1 MKAIWMKKGIM
12 TLMAAAVTMSP
23 ERVASEPDHWEYEA
37 SQDFTVTSDGVY
49 QFELYGA
56 QGGSY
61 QEHTGG
67 KGGMVNMQ
75 VSLHQNDRVE
85 LRIGGS
91 NDSQGGG
98 QGTLTSGG
106 GAATVVINGVT
117 AAVAGGGG
125 GATDTQDG
133 GYGGEVLGGG
143 AINSNGESSSEP
155 NSAGGGGGYQGG
167 QSGYTRYHEHT
178 GSEESG
184 GGCYTGEIRHTHDG
198 SCFVQCGTFE
208 NFRVS
213 DDQPGYIEANCSV
226 CGEWGSNEGDMDS
239 DFITDGSW
247 THTKRDCGKD
257 NGAIE
262 GYRLVCGKSKD
273 VIEENKQA
281 YGGTNYYNA
290 EMCRNVST
298 AAGVRLGNGK
308 IVITQCP
315 QEQLTLNYFNYDM
328 TLLGSVTTSKGS
340 MADYPVKTEPVRKA
354 DSQYSYTFTG
364 WDDMETGRKENL
376 TGTDTV
382 HSPVTENKNYIAVYR
397 KIPKE
402 YTVTLEDA
410 YGNVVETITAAYG
423 KQMPDITLPVREDG
437 LFAGYYLQK
446 GGRGTCY
453 YSTSGEAVRK
463 SDIVQDET
471 FYAYWINPVSVTK
484 QPVSVEVESDYE
496 ESYMEVAYAQ
506 STEQGYT
513 ITPQWYMQQNGKKTK
528 VENGNTVKC
537 KIPSGY
543 KAGKYTFWCELTV
556 TSEQNGQQIKVSSNQ
571 AALQVNQAAEPPKKE
586 DTKPT
591 SPDQDKDNTTGN
603 PGDTNNGSTPPPDK
617 SDNGSTPPPDKS
629 DNGSTPPP
637 DKSDN
642 GSTPLPDN
650 SGNGSTTP
658 PDNSNNGSATPPD
671 NSNNGSTPPPDKS
684 DNGSTTLPDNSD
696 NGSTGKTDGADNE
709 ATSKPNI
716 PNNLI
721 NGALSKND
729 ITNINDAAFTLAV
742 NPSQLPVNGSK
753 QENTENTMPALT
765 MVPDPVALTTIPDD
779 TPWESHASTADSP
792 WINHTGADNT
802 DYNQAS
808 PDQDAISPQSHAT
821 YETELV
827 KANYSFIVGLSI
839 LGLIAILLLILFLSN
854 NRVDRCAEE

>member
-1 MKAIWMKKGIM
+1 MNAIWMKKGIM
-12 TLMAAAVTMSP
+12 ALMAAAVTMSP
-23 ERVASEPDHWEYEA
+23 EQTASEPDHWEYEA
-37 SQDFTVTSDGVY
+37 SQDFAVTSDGIY

-75 VSLHQNDRVE
+75 VSLHRNDRVE

-98 QGTLTSGG
+98 QGTLTAGG
-106 GAATVVINGVT
+106 GATTVVINGVT

-125 GATDTQDG
+125 GATDILNGESG
-133 GYGGEVLGGG
+133 GCGFSGISTG
-143 AINSNGESSSEP
+143 NGESSSEP

-257 NGAIE
+257 SNSIDK
-262 GYRLVCGKSKD
+262 YQLSCGKSETM
-273 VIEENKQA
+273 IEENKQA
-281 YGGTNYYNA
+281 YGGTNYYNSDV
-290 EMCRNVST
+290 CKNVSV
-298 AAGVRLGNGK
+298 AAGVRRGSGK
-308 IVITQCP
+308 IAITQLT
-315 QEQLTLNYFNYDM
+315 QEQLTINYYNYNM
-328 TLLGSVTTSKGS
+328 TLLGSVTASKGS
-340 MADYPVKTEPVRKA
+340 IADYPVKTEPARKA

-376 TGTDTV
+376 TGADTV
-382 HSPVTENKNYIAVYR
+382 QSPVTENKNYIAVYR
-397 KIPKE
+397 NIPRE
-402 YTVTLEDA
+402 YTVILEDA
-410 YGNVVETITAAYG
+410 YGNVVEIITAAYG
-423 KQMPDITLPVREDG
+423 KQMPNIMLPVREDG

-446 GGRGTCY
+446 DGRGTCY
-453 YSTSGEAVRK
+453 YSTSGEPARK

-471 FYAYWINPVSVTK
+471 FYAYWVNPVSITK
-484 QPVSVEVESDYE
+484 QPTSVEVESDYT
-496 ESYMEVAYAQ
+496 ESYMEVAYEQ
-506 STEQGYT
+506 SMKQGYT

-528 VENGNTVKC
+528 VVNGNTVKC

-556 TSEQNGQQIKVSSNQ
+556 VSEQNGQQIKVSSNQ

-591 SPDQDKDNTTGN
+591 TPDQDKDNSTGN
-603 PGDTNNGSTPPPDK
+603 PGDT
-617 SDNGSTPPPDKS
+617 
-629 DNGSTPPP
+629 
-637 DKSDN
+637 
-642 GSTPLPDN
+642 
-650 SGNGSTTP
+650 
-658 PDNSNNGSATPPD
+658 
-671 NSNNGSTPPPDKS
+671 NNGSTPPPDKS

-854 NRVDRCAEE
+854 NRADRCAEE

>member
-1 MKAIWMKKGIM
+1 MNAIWMKKGIM
-12 TLMAAAVTMSP
+12 ALMAAAVTMSP
-23 ERVASEPDHWEYEA
+23 EQTASEPDHWEYEA

-61 QEHTGG
+61 QDNTGG
-67 KGGMVNMQ
+67 LGGMVNMQ

-106 GAATVVINGVT
+106 GATTVVINGVT

-125 GATDTQDG
+125 GATDILNGESG
-133 GYGGEVLGGG
+133 GCGFSGISTG
-143 AINSNGESSSEP
+143 NGESSSEP

-257 NGAIE
+257 SNSIDK
-262 GYRLVCGKSKD
+262 YQLSCGKSETM
-273 VIEENKQA
+273 IEENKQA
-281 YGGTNYYNA
+281 YGGTNYYNSDV
-290 EMCRNVST
+290 CKNVSV
-298 AAGVRLGNGK
+298 AAGVRRGSGK
-308 IVITQCP
+308 IAITQLT
-315 QEQLTLNYFNYDM
+315 QEQLTINYYNYNM
-328 TLLGSVTTSKGS
+328 TLLGSVTASKGS
-340 MADYPVKTEPVRKA
+340 IADYPVKTEPARKA

-376 TGTDTV
+376 TGADTV
-382 HSPVTENKNYIAVYR
+382 QSPVTENKNYIAVYR
-397 KIPKE
+397 NIPRE
-402 YTVTLEDA
+402 YTVILEDA
-410 YGNVVETITAAYG
+410 YGNVVEIITAAYG
-423 KQMPDITLPVREDG
+423 KQMPNIMLPVREDG

-446 GGRGTCY
+446 DGRGTCY
-453 YSTSGEAVRK
+453 YSTSGEPARK

-471 FYAYWINPVSVTK
+471 FYAYWVNPVSITK
-484 QPVSVEVESDYE
+484 QPTSVEVESDYT
-496 ESYMEVAYAQ
+496 ESYMEVAYEQ
-506 STEQGYT
+506 SMKQGYT

-528 VENGNTVKC
+528 VVNGNTVKC

-556 TSEQNGQQIKVSSNQ
+556 VSEQNGQQIKVSSNQ
-571 AALQVNQAAEPPKKE
+571 AALQVNQAVEPPKKE

-591 SPDQDKDNTTGN
+591 SPDQDKDNTTGK
-603 PGDTNNGSTPPPDK
+603 PGDTNNGSTPP
-617 SDNGSTPPPDKS
+617 
-629 DNGSTPPP
+629 
-637 DKSDN
+637 
-642 GSTPLPDN
+642 
-650 SGNGSTTP
+650 
-658 PDNSNNGSATPPD
+658 
-671 NSNNGSTPPPDKS
+671 
-684 DNGSTTLPDNSD
+684 PDNSD

-765 MVPDPVALTTIPDD
+765 MMPDPVALTTIPDD

-839 LGLIAILLLILFLSN
+839 LGLMAILLLILFLSN
-854 NRVDRCAEE
+854 NHEDHCATE

>member
-91 NDSQGGG
+91 NESQRGG
-98 QGTLTSGG
+98 QGTLTAGG
-106 GAATVVINGVT
+106 GATTVVINGVT

-125 GATDTQDG
+125 GATDILNGESG
-133 GYGGEVLGGG
+133 GCGFSGISTG
-143 AINSNGESSSEP
+143 NGESSSEP

-184 GGCYTGEIRHTHDG
+184 GGCYTGEIGHTHDG

-247 THTKRDCGKD
+247 THTKRNCGKD
-257 NGAIE
+257 SNSIDK
-262 GYRLVCGKSKD
+262 YQLSCGKSETM
-273 VIEENKQA
+273 IEENKQA
-281 YGGTNYYNA
+281 YGGTNYYNSDV
-290 EMCRNVST
+290 CKNVSV
-298 AAGVRLGNGK
+298 AAGVRQGSGK
-308 IVITQCP
+308 ITITQLTK
-315 QEQLTLNYFNYDM
+315 EQLTLNYFNYDM
-328 TLLGSVTTSKGS
+328 TLLGSVTTSKGC

-423 KQMPDITLPVREDG
+423 KQMPDIMLPVREDG

-528 VENGNTVKC
+528 VVNGNTVKC

-556 TSEQNGQQIKVSSNQ
+556 VSEQNGQQIKVSSNQ

-591 SPDQDKDNTTGN
+591 SPDLDKDNTTGK
-603 PGDTNNGSTPPPDK
+603 PGDT
-617 SDNGSTPPPDKS
+617 
-629 DNGSTPPP
+629 
-637 DKSDN
+637 
-642 GSTPLPDN
+642 
-650 SGNGSTTP
+650 
-658 PDNSNNGSATPPD
+658 
-671 NSNNGSTPPPDKS
+671 NNGSTPPPDKS

-839 LGLIAILLLILFLSN
+839 LGLIAILLLILYSTN
-854 NRVDRCAEE
+854 T

>member
-1 MKAIWMKKGIM
+1 MKVIWMKKGIM

-23 ERVASEPDHWEYEA
+23 EQTASEPDHWEYEA

-75 VSLHQNDRVE
+75 VSLHQNDQVE

-91 NDSQGGG
+91 DGSQGGG
-98 QGTLTSGG
+98 QGTLTFGG
-106 GAATVVINGVT
+106 GATTVVINGVT

-133 GYGGEVLGGG
+133 GYGGIDKGVLNGT
-143 AINSNGESSSEP
+143 SMGESSSEP

-226 CGEWGSNEGDMDS
+226 CGEWGSNEGNMDS

-257 NGAIE
+257 SNSIDK
-262 GYRLVCGKSKD
+262 YQLSCGKSETM
-273 VIEENKQA
+273 IEENKQA
-281 YGGTNYYNA
+281 YGGTNYYNSDV
-290 EMCRNVST
+290 CKNVSV
-298 AAGVRLGNGK
+298 AAGVRQGSGK
-308 IVITQCP
+308 ITITQLTK
-315 QEQLTLNYFNYDM
+315 EQLTLNYFNYDM
-328 TLLGSVTTSKGS
+328 TLLGSVTASKGS
-340 MADYPVKTEPVRKA
+340 IADYPVKTEPARKA

-376 TGTDTV
+376 TGADTV
-382 HSPVTENKNYIAVYR
+382 QSPVTENKNYIAVYR
-397 KIPKE
+397 NIPRE

-410 YGNVVETITAAYG
+410 YGNVVETITAAYR

-446 GGRGTCY
+446 DGRGTCY
-453 YSTSGEAVRK
+453 YSTSGEPARK

-471 FYAYWINPVSVTK
+471 FYAYWVNPVSVTK
-484 QPVSVEVESDYE
+484 QPASVEVESDYAE
-496 ESYMEVAYAQ
+496 CYMEVAYAQ

-556 TSEQNGQQIKVSSNQ
+556 VSEQNGQQIKVSSNQ

-591 SPDQDKDNTTGN
+591 SPDLDKDNTTGK
-603 PGDTNNGSTPPPDK
+603 PGDTNNGSTPPSDK

-629 DNGSTPPP
+629 E
-637 DKSDN
+637 
-642 GSTPLPDN
+642 
-650 SGNGSTTP
+650 
-658 PDNSNNGSATPPD
+658 
-671 NSNNGSTPPPDKS
+671 NGSTPPPDKS

-854 NRVDRCAEE
+854 NRADRCATE

>member
-23 ERVASEPDHWEYEA
+23 EQTASEPDHWEYEA

-106 GAATVVINGVT
+106 GATTVVINGVT

-125 GATDTQDG
+125 GATDSLNG
-133 GYGGEVLGGG
+133 GSGGG
-143 AINSNGESSSEP
+143 NRGIMPDSSIGESSSEP

-184 GGCYTGEIRHTHDG
+184 GGCYTGENRHIHNG

-213 DDQPGYIEANCSV
+213 DDQPGYIEANCSL

-247 THTKRDCGKD
+247 THTKRNCGKD
-257 NGAIE
+257 SNSIDK
-262 GYRLVCGKSKD
+262 YQLSCGKSETM
-273 VIEENKQA
+273 IEENKQA
-281 YGGTNYYNA
+281 YGGTNYYNSDV
-290 EMCRNVST
+290 CKNVSV
-298 AAGVRLGNGK
+298 AAGVRQGSGK
-308 IVITQCP
+308 ITITQLTK
-315 QEQLTLNYFNYDM
+315 EQLTLNYYNYDM
-328 TLLGSVTTSKGS
+328 TLLGSVTTSKGCI
-340 MADYPVKTEPVRKA
+340 ADYPVKTEPVRKA

-376 TGTDTV
+376 TGADTV
-382 HSPVTENKNYIAVYR
+382 QSPVTENKNYIAVYR

-423 KQMPDITLPVREDG
+423 KQMPDISLPVREDG

-528 VENGNTVKC
+528 VVNGNTVKC

-556 TSEQNGQQIKVSSNQ
+556 VSEQNGQQIKVSSNQ

-591 SPDQDKDNTTGN
+591 TPDQDKDNSTGN
-603 PGDTNNGSTPPPDK
+603 PGDANNGSTTKPD
-617 SDNGSTPPPDKS
+617 DTC
-629 DNGSTPPP
+629 
-637 DKSDN
+637 
-642 GSTPLPDN
+642 
-650 SGNGSTTP
+650 NGSTTKP
-658 PDNSNNGSATPPD
+658 GDSS
-671 NSNNGSTPPPDKS
+671 
-684 DNGSTTLPDNSD
+684 NGSTTKPDNSD
-696 NGSTGKTDGADNE
+696 SGSTGKSDSSNNETTNKPDNTDNGISGKNDNSSNGN
-709 ATSKPNI
+709 TSKSDI

-721 NGALSKND
+721 NGVPGKND
-729 ITNINDAAFTLAV
+729 ITNINDVTFVLADGL
-742 NPSQLPVNGSK
+742 NQIQPPVNSNNTK
-753 QENTENTMPALT
+753 TEEAPAIENDIQL
-765 MVPDPVALTTIPDD
+765 LTTIPDD
-779 TPWESHASTADSP
+779 TPWESRTSADNTP
-792 WINHTGADNT
+792 WINNTGTDDNI
-802 DYNQAS
+802 NH
-808 PDQDAISPQSHAT
+808 DQDAISPQNPAA
-821 YETELV
+821 YQAELGR
-827 KANYSFIVGLSI
+827 ANASFLVGLSI

-854 NRVDRCAEE
+854 NRADRCAEE

>member
-23 ERVASEPDHWEYEA
+23 EQTASEPDHWEYEA
-37 SQDFTVTSDGVY
+37 SQDFTVTSDGIY

-75 VSLHQNDRVE
+75 VSLHQNDQVE
-85 LRIGGS
+85 LHIGGS
-91 NDSQGGG
+91 DGSQGGG

-106 GAATVVINGVT
+106 GATTVVINGVT

-133 GYGGEVLGGG
+133 GYGGIDKGVLNGT
-143 AINSNGESSSEP
+143 SMGESSSEP

-257 NGAIE
+257 SNSIDK
-262 GYRLVCGKSKD
+262 YRLSCGKSETM
-273 VIEENKQA
+273 IEENKQA
-281 YGGTNYYNA
+281 YGGTNYYNSDV
-290 EMCRNVST
+290 CKNVSV
-298 AAGVRLGNGK
+298 AAGMRQGSGK
-308 IVITQCP
+308 IAITQLTK
-315 QEQLTLNYFNYDM
+315 EQLTVNYYNYNM
-328 TLLGSVTTSKGS
+328 TLLGSVTASKGS
-340 MADYPVKTEPVRKA
+340 IADYPVKTEPARKA
-354 DSQYSYTFTG
+354 DSQYSYTFSG

-376 TGTDTV
+376 TGADTV
-382 HSPVTENKNYIAVYR
+382 QSPVTENKNYIAVYR
-397 KIPKE
+397 NIPRE

-410 YGNVVETITAAYG
+410 YGNVVEIITAAYG
-423 KQMPDITLPVREDG
+423 KQMPDIMLPVREDG
-437 LFAGYYLQK
+437 LFAGYYRQK
-446 GGRGTCY
+446 DGRGTCY
-453 YSTSGEAVRK
+453 YSTSGEPARK

-471 FYAYWINPVSVTK
+471 FYAYWVNPVSITK
-484 QPVSVEVESDYE
+484 QPASVEVESDYT
-496 ESYMEVAYAQ
+496 ESYMEVAYEQ
-506 STEQGYT
+506 STKQGYT

-528 VENGNTVKC
+528 VENGEKTKC

-591 SPDQDKDNTTGN
+591 TPDQDKDNSTGN
-603 PGDTNNGSTPPPDK
+603 PGGTNNGSTTKPGD
-617 SDNGSTPPPDKS
+617 SDNE
-629 DNGSTPPP
+629 
-637 DKSDN
+637 
-642 GSTPLPDN
+642 
-650 SGNGSTTP
+650 
-658 PDNSNNGSATPPD
+658 SAT
-671 NSNNGSTPPPDKS
+671 K
-684 DNGSTTLPDNSD
+684 PDNSD
-696 NGSTGKTDGADNE
+696 SGSTGKSDSVNNGTTNKPDNADNG
-709 ATSKPNI
+709 TSGKNDNSTNVVP
-716 PNNLI
+716 
-721 NGALSKND
+721 GKND
-729 ITNINDAAFTLAV
+729 ITNIGNGTFMFTDSL
-742 NPSQLPVNGSK
+742 NPSQLPADGNK

-765 MVPDPVALTTIPDD
+765 MVPDPAALTIIPDD

-808 PDQDAISPQSHAT
+808 PDQDVISPQSHAT

-854 NRVDRCAEE
+854 NRADRCAEE

>member
-23 ERVASEPDHWEYEA
+23 EQTASEPDHWEYEA

-61 QEHTGG
+61 QDNTGG
-67 KGGMVNMQ
+67 LGGMVNMQ

-106 GAATVVINGVT
+106 GATTVVINGVT

-125 GATDTQDG
+125 GATDMLNG
-133 GYGGEVLGGG
+133 GSGGEIWGGG

-247 THTKRDCGKD
+247 THTKRNCGKD

-308 IVITQCP
+308 IVIAQCP
-315 QEQLTLNYFNYDM
+315 QEQLTINYYNYNM
-328 TLLGSVTTSKGS
+328 TLLGSVTASKGS
-340 MADYPVKTEPVRKA
+340 IADYPVKTEPARKA

-376 TGTDTV
+376 TGADTV
-382 HSPVTENKNYIAVYR
+382 QSPVTENKNYIAVYR
-397 KIPKE
+397 NIPRE

-423 KQMPDITLPVREDG
+423 KQMPDIMLPVREDG

-446 GGRGTCY
+446 GGRETCY

-556 TSEQNGQQIKVSSNQ
+556 VSEQNGQQIKVSSNQ

-591 SPDQDKDNTTGN
+591 TPDQDKDNSTGN
-603 PGDTNNGSTPPPDK
+603 PGDA
-617 SDNGSTPPPDKS
+617 
-629 DNGSTPPP
+629 
-637 DKSDN
+637 
-642 GSTPLPDN
+642 
-650 SGNGSTTP
+650 
-658 PDNSNNGSATPPD
+658 NNGSATKPGDSD
-671 NSNNGSTPPPDKS
+671 NGNTTKPGDSSSGSTTKPDDTS
-684 DNGSTTLPDNSD
+684 NGSTTKPGDSSNGSTTKPDNSD
-696 NGSTGKTDGADNE
+696 SGSTGKSDSSNNETTNKPDNTDNGISGKNDNFLNGT
-709 ATSKPNI
+709 TSKPDI

-721 NGALSKND
+721 NGVPSKND
-729 ITNINDAAFTLAV
+729 ITNINDVTFVLADGL
-742 NPSQLPVNGSK
+742 NQIQPPVNSNNTK
-753 QENTENTMPALT
+753 TEEAPAIENDIQL
-765 MVPDPVALTTIPDD
+765 LTTIPDD
-779 TPWESHASTADSP
+779 TPWESHTSADNTP
-792 WINHTGADNT
+792 WINNTGTDDNT
-802 DYNQAS
+802 NH
-808 PDQDAISPQSHAT
+808 DQDAISPQNPAA
-821 YETELV
+821 YQAELGR
-827 KANYSFIVGLSI
+827 ANASFLVGLSI

-854 NRVDRCAEE
+854 NRADRCAEE

>member
-98 QGTLTSGG
+98 QGTLTFGG
-106 GAATVVINGVT
+106 GATTVVINGVT

-125 GATDTQDG
+125 GATDSLNG
-133 GYGGEVLGGG
+133 GSGGG
-143 AINSNGESSSEP
+143 NRGIMPDSSIGESSSEP

-213 DDQPGYIEANCSV
+213 DDLPGYIEANCSV

-247 THTKRDCGKD
+247 THTKRNCGKD
-257 NGAIE
+257 SNSIDK
-262 GYRLVCGKSKD
+262 YQLSCGKSETM
-273 VIEENKQA
+273 IEENKQA
-281 YGGTNYYNA
+281 YGGTNYYNSDV
-290 EMCRNVST
+290 CKNVSV
-298 AAGVRLGNGK
+298 AAGVRQGSGK
-308 IVITQCP
+308 ITITQLTK
-315 QEQLTLNYFNYDM
+315 EQLTLNYFNYDM
-328 TLLGSVTTSKGS
+328 TLLGSVTASKGS
-340 MADYPVKTEPVRKA
+340 IADYPVKTEPARKA

-446 GGRGTCY
+446 GGRETCY

-556 TSEQNGQQIKVSSNQ
+556 VSEQNGQQIKVSSNQ

-591 SPDQDKDNTTGN
+591 TPDQDKDNSTGNPGDANNGSATKPGDSDNGNTTKPGDSSSGSTTKPDDTSNGSTTN
-603 PGDTNNGSTPPPDK
+603 PGDTNNGSTTK
-617 SDNGSTPPPDKS
+617 
-629 DNGSTPPP
+629 
-637 DKSDN
+637 
-642 GSTPLPDN
+642 
-650 SGNGSTTP
+650 
-658 PDNSNNGSATPPD
+658 
-671 NSNNGSTPPPDKS
+671 
-684 DNGSTTLPDNSD
+684 PDNSD
-696 NGSTGKTDGADNE
+696 SGSTGKSDSSNNETTNKPDNTDNGISGKNDNSSNGT
-709 ATSKPNI
+709 TSKSDI

-721 NGALSKND
+721 NGVPGKND
-729 ITNINDAAFTLAV
+729 TTNINDVTFVLADGL
-742 NPSQLPVNGSK
+742 NQIQPPVNSNNTK
-753 QENTENTMPALT
+753 TEEAPAIENDIQL
-765 MVPDPVALTTIPDD
+765 LTTIPDD
-779 TPWESHASTADSP
+779 TPWESHTSADNTP
-792 WINHTGADNT
+792 WINNTGTDDNT
-802 DYNQAS
+802 NH
-808 PDQDAISPQSHAT
+808 DQDAISPQNPAA
-821 YETELV
+821 YQAELGR
-827 KANYSFIVGLSI
+827 ANASFLVGLGI

-854 NRVDRCAEE
+854 NRADRCAEE

>member
-1 MKAIWMKKGIM
+1 MNAIWMKKGIM
-12 TLMAAAVTMSP
+12 ALMAAAVTMSP
-23 ERVASEPDHWEYEA
+23 EQTASEPDHWEYEA

-61 QEHTGG
+61 QDNTGG
-67 KGGMVNMQ
+67 LGGMVNMQ

-98 QGTLTSGG
+98 QGTLTAGG
-106 GAATVVINGVT
+106 GATTVVINGVT

-125 GATDTQDG
+125 GATDILN
-133 GYGGEVLGGG
+133 GESGGG
-143 AINSNGESSSEP
+143 NRGIMPDSSIGESSSEP

-167 QSGYTRYHEHT
+167 QSGFTRYHEHT

-397 KIPKE
+397 NIPRE

-410 YGNVVETITAAYG
+410 YGNVVETITAAYR

-446 GGRGTCY
+446 DGRGTCY
-453 YSTSGEAVRK
+453 YSTSGEPARK

-471 FYAYWINPVSVTK
+471 FYAYWVNPVSVTK
-484 QPVSVEVESDYE
+484 QPASVEVESDYAE
-496 ESYMEVAYAQ
+496 CYMEVAYAQ

-571 AALQVNQAAEPPKKE
+571 VTLQVNQAAEPPKKE

-591 SPDQDKDNTTGN
+591 SPDLDKDNTTGK
-603 PGDTNNGSTPPPDK
+603 PGDTNNGSTPP
-617 SDNGSTPPPDKS
+617 
-629 DNGSTPPP
+629 
-637 DKSDN
+637 
-642 GSTPLPDN
+642 
-650 SGNGSTTP
+650 
-658 PDNSNNGSATPPD
+658 
-671 NSNNGSTPPPDKS
+671 
-684 DNGSTTLPDNSD
+684 PDNSD

-765 MVPDPVALTTIPDD
+765 MMPDPVALTTIPDD

-854 NRVDRCAEE
+854 NHGDHCATE

>member
-23 ERVASEPDHWEYEA
+23 EQTASEPDHWEYEA

-61 QEHTGG
+61 QDNTGG
-67 KGGMVNMQ
+67 LGGMVNMQ
-75 VSLHQNDRVE
+75 VSLHRNDRVE

-106 GAATVVINGVT
+106 GATTVVLNGVT

-257 NGAIE
+257 SNSIDK
-262 GYRLVCGKSKD
+262 YQLSCGKSETM
-273 VIEENKQA
+273 IEENKQA
-281 YGGTNYYNA
+281 YGGTNYYNSDV
-290 EMCRNVST
+290 CKNVSV
-298 AAGVRLGNGK
+298 AAGVRQGGGK
-308 IVITQCP
+308 ITITQLTK
-315 QEQLTLNYFNYDM
+315 EQLTLNYYNYDM
-328 TLLGSVTTSKGS
+328 TLLGSVTASKGS
-340 MADYPVKTEPVRKA
+340 IADYPVKTEPARKA

-376 TGTDTV
+376 TGADTV
-382 HSPVTENKNYIAVYR
+382 QSPVTENKNYIAVYR
-397 KIPKE
+397 NIPRE

-410 YGNVVETITAAYG
+410 YGNVVETITAAYR

-446 GGRGTCY
+446 DGRGTCY
-453 YSTSGEAVRK
+453 YSTSGEPARK

-471 FYAYWINPVSVTK
+471 FYAYWVNPVSVTK
-484 QPVSVEVESDYE
+484 QPASVEVESDYAE
-496 ESYMEVAYAQ
+496 CYMEVAYAQ

-571 AALQVNQAAEPPKKE
+571 VTLQVNQAAEPPKKE

-591 SPDQDKDNTTGN
+591 TPDQDKDNTTGK
-603 PGDTNNGSTPPPDK
+603 PGDTNNGSTPP
-617 SDNGSTPPPDKS
+617 
-629 DNGSTPPP
+629 
-637 DKSDN
+637 
-642 GSTPLPDN
+642 
-650 SGNGSTTP
+650 
-658 PDNSNNGSATPPD
+658 
-671 NSNNGSTPPPDKS
+671 
-684 DNGSTTLPDNSD
+684 PDNSD

-839 LGLIAILLLILFLSN
+839 LGLMAILLLILFLSN
-854 NRVDRCAEE
+854 NHGDHCATE

>member
-23 ERVASEPDHWEYEA
+23 EQTASEPDHWEYEA

-75 VSLHQNDRVE
+75 VSLHRNDRVE

-106 GAATVVINGVT
+106 GATTVVINGVT

-125 GATDTQDG
+125 GATDILNGESG
-133 GYGGEVLGGG
+133 GCGFSGISTG
-143 AINSNGESSSEP
+143 NGESSSEP

-247 THTKRDCGKD
+247 THTKRNCGKD
-257 NGAIE
+257 SNSIDK
-262 GYRLVCGKSKD
+262 YQLSCGKSETM
-273 VIEENKQA
+273 IEENKQA
-281 YGGTNYYNA
+281 YGGTNYYNSDV
-290 EMCRNVST
+290 CKNVSV
-298 AAGVRLGNGK
+298 AAGVRQGSGK
-308 IVITQCP
+308 ITITQLTK
-315 QEQLTLNYFNYDM
+315 EQLTLNYYNYDM

-397 KIPKE
+397 KIPRE

-446 GGRGTCY
+446 GGRETCY

-484 QPVSVEVESDYE
+484 QPASVEVESDYAE
-496 ESYMEVAYAQ
+496 CYMEVAYAQ

-571 AALQVNQAAEPPKKE
+571 VTLQVNQAAEPPKKE

-591 SPDQDKDNTTGN
+591 TPDEDKDNTTGK

-617 SDNGSTPPPDKS
+617 SDNGSTPPPD
-629 DNGSTPPP
+629 
-637 DKSDN
+637 
-642 GSTPLPDN
+642 
-650 SGNGSTTP
+650 
-658 PDNSNNGSATPPD
+658 
-671 NSNNGSTPPPDKS
+671 
-684 DNGSTTLPDNSD
+684 NSD
-696 NGSTGKTDGADNE
+696 SGSTGKTDSADNE

-721 NGALSKND
+721 NGELSKND

-765 MVPDPVALTTIPDD
+765 MVPDPAALTTIPDD

-839 LGLIAILLLILFLSN
+839 LGLMAILLLILFLN
-854 NRVDRCAEE
+854 NNHGDPCATE

>member
-91 NDSQGGG
+91 NESQRGG
-98 QGTLTSGG
+98 QGTLTAGG
-106 GAATVVINGVT
+106 GATTVVINGVT

-125 GATDTQDG
+125 GATDILNGESG
-133 GYGGEVLGGG
+133 GCGFSGISTG
-143 AINSNGESSSEP
+143 NGESSSEP

-184 GGCYTGEIRHTHDG
+184 GGCYTGEIGHTHDG

-247 THTKRDCGKD
+247 THTKRNCGKD
-257 NGAIE
+257 SNSIDK
-262 GYRLVCGKSKD
+262 YQLSCGKSETM
-273 VIEENKQA
+273 IEENKQA
-281 YGGTNYYNA
+281 YGGTNYYNSDV
-290 EMCRNVST
+290 CKNVSV
-298 AAGVRLGNGK
+298 AAGVRQGSGK
-308 IVITQCP
+308 ITITQLTK
-315 QEQLTLNYFNYDM
+315 EQLTLNYFNYDM
-328 TLLGSVTTSKGS
+328 TLLGSVTTSKGC

-423 KQMPDITLPVREDG
+423 KQMPDIMLPVREDG

-484 QPVSVEVESDYE
+484 QPASVEVESDYAE
-496 ESYMEVAYAQ
+496 CYMEVAYAQ

-571 AALQVNQAAEPPKKE
+571 VTLQVNQAAEPPKKE

-591 SPDQDKDNTTGN
+591 SPDLDKDNTTGN
-603 PGDTNNGSTPPPDK
+603 PGDANNGSTTKPGD
-617 SDNGSTPPPDKS
+617 SDNGNTTKPGDSS
-629 DNGSTPPP
+629 SGSTTKP
-637 DKSDN
+637 DDTS
-642 GSTPLPDN
+642 
-650 SGNGSTTP
+650 NGSTTKP
-658 PDNSNNGSATPPD
+658 GDSS
-671 NSNNGSTPPPDKS
+671 
-684 DNGSTTLPDNSD
+684 NGSTTKPDNSD
-696 NGSTGKTDGADNE
+696 SGSTGKSDSSNNETTNKPDNTDNGISGKNDNSSNGN
-709 ATSKPNI
+709 TSKSDI

-721 NGALSKND
+721 NGVPGKND
-729 ITNINDAAFTLAV
+729 ITNINDVTFVLADGLNQIQPSV
-742 NPSQLPVNGSK
+742 NSNNTKTEEAPAIENDIQL
-753 QENTENTMPALT
+753 
-765 MVPDPVALTTIPDD
+765 LTTIPDD
-779 TPWESHASTADSP
+779 TPWESHTSADNTP
-792 WINHTGADNT
+792 WINNTGTDDNT
-802 DYNQAS
+802 NH
-808 PDQDAISPQSHAT
+808 DQDAISPQNPAA
-821 YETELV
+821 YQAELGR
-827 KANYSFIVGLSI
+827 ANASFLVGLSI
-839 LGLIAILLLILFLSN
+839 LGLIAILMLILFLSN
-854 NRVDRCAEE
+854 NRADRCAEE

>member
-1 MKAIWMKKGIM
+1 
-12 TLMAAAVTMSP
+12 
-23 ERVASEPDHWEYEA
+23 
-37 SQDFTVTSDGVY
+37 
-49 QFELYGA
+49 
-56 QGGSY
+56 
-61 QEHTGG
+61 
-67 KGGMVNMQ
+67 
-75 VSLHQNDRVE
+75 
-85 LRIGGS
+85 
-91 NDSQGGG
+91 
-98 QGTLTSGG
+98 
-106 GAATVVINGVT
+106 
-117 AAVAGGGG
+117 
-125 GATDTQDG
+125 
-133 GYGGEVLGGG
+133 
-143 AINSNGESSSEP
+143 
-155 NSAGGGGGYQGG
+155 
-167 QSGYTRYHEHT
+167 
-178 GSEESG
+178 
-184 GGCYTGEIRHTHDG
+184 
-198 SCFVQCGTFE
+198 
-208 NFRVS
+208 
-213 DDQPGYIEANCSV
+213 
-226 CGEWGSNEGDMDS
+226 
-239 DFITDGSW
+239 
-247 THTKRDCGKD
+247 
-257 NGAIE
+257 
-262 GYRLVCGKSKD
+262 
-273 VIEENKQA
+273 
-281 YGGTNYYNA
+281 
-290 EMCRNVST
+290 
-298 AAGVRLGNGK
+298 
-308 IVITQCP
+308 
-315 QEQLTLNYFNYDM
+315 M
-328 TLLGSVTTSKGS
+328 TLLGSVTASKGS
-340 MADYPVKTEPVRKA
+340 IADYPVKTEPVRKA

-446 GGRGTCY
+446 DGRGTCY

-484 QPVSVEVESDYE
+484 QPASVEVESDYAE
-496 ESYMEVAYAQ
+496 CYMEVAYAQ

-528 VENGNTVKC
+528 VVNGNTVKC

-543 KAGKYTFWCELTV
+543 KAGKYIFWCELTV

-571 AALQVNQAAEPPKKE
+571 ATLQVNQAADPPKKE

-591 SPDQDKDNTTGN
+591 SPDLDKDNTTGK
-603 PGDTNNGSTPPPDK
+603 PGDTNNGSTPP
-617 SDNGSTPPPDKS
+617 
-629 DNGSTPPP
+629 
-637 DKSDN
+637 
-642 GSTPLPDN
+642 
-650 SGNGSTTP
+650 
-658 PDNSNNGSATPPD
+658 
-671 NSNNGSTPPPDKS
+671 
-684 DNGSTTLPDNSD
+684 PDNSD

-854 NRVDRCAEE
+854 NRADRCAEE

>member
-1 MKAIWMKKGIM
+1 MLNG
-12 TLMAAAVTMSP
+12 
-23 ERVASEPDHWEYEA
+23 
-37 SQDFTVTSDGVY
+37 TS
-49 QFELYGA
+49 
-56 QGGSY
+56 
-61 QEHTGG
+61 
-67 KGGMVNMQ
+67 M
-75 VSLHQNDRVE
+75 
-85 LRIGGS
+85 
-91 NDSQGGG
+91 
-98 QGTLTSGG
+98 
-106 GAATVVINGVT
+106 
-117 AAVAGGGG
+117 
-125 GATDTQDG
+125 
-133 GYGGEVLGGG
+133 
-143 AINSNGESSSEP
+143 GESSSEP

-184 GGCYTGEIRHTHDG
+184 GGCYTGEVRHIHDG

-213 DDQPGYIEANCSV
+213 DDQPGYIEASCSV

-247 THTKRDCGKD
+247 THTKRNCGKD
-257 NGAIE
+257 TNSIDK
-262 GYRLVCGKSKD
+262 YQLSCGKSETM
-273 VIEENKQA
+273 IEENKQA
-281 YGGTNYYNA
+281 YGGTNYYNSDV
-290 EMCRNVST
+290 CKNVSV
-298 AAGVRLGNGK
+298 AAGVRQGSGK
-308 IVITQCP
+308 ITITQLTK
-315 QEQLTLNYFNYDM
+315 ERLTLNYYNYEM
-328 TLLGSVTTSKGS
+328 TLLGSVTASKGS
-340 MADYPVKTEPVRKA
+340 IADYPVKTEPVRKA

-397 KIPKE
+397 NIPRE

-410 YGNVVETITAAYG
+410 YGNVVETITAAYR

-446 GGRGTCY
+446 DGRGTCY
-453 YSTSGEAVRK
+453 YSTSGEPARK

-471 FYAYWINPVSVTK
+471 FYAYWVNPVSVTK
-484 QPVSVEVESDYE
+484 QPASVEVESDYAE
-496 ESYMEVAYAQ
+496 CYMEVAYAQ

-571 AALQVNQAAEPPKKE
+571 VTLQVNQAAEPPKKE

-591 SPDQDKDNTTGN
+591 SPDLDKDNTTGK
-603 PGDTNNGSTPPPDK
+603 PGDTNNGSTPP
-617 SDNGSTPPPDKS
+617 
-629 DNGSTPPP
+629 
-637 DKSDN
+637 
-642 GSTPLPDN
+642 
-650 SGNGSTTP
+650 
-658 PDNSNNGSATPPD
+658 
-671 NSNNGSTPPPDKS
+671 
-684 DNGSTTLPDNSD
+684 PDNSD

-765 MVPDPVALTTIPDD
+765 MMPDPVALTTIPDD

-839 LGLIAILLLILFLSN
+839 LGLMAILLLILFLSN
-854 NRVDRCAEE
+854 NHEDHCATE

>member
-23 ERVASEPDHWEYEA
+23 EQTASEPDYWEYEV
-37 SQDFTVTSDGVY
+37 SQDFTVTSDGIY

-91 NDSQGGG
+91 NDSQRGG
-98 QGTLTSGG
+98 QGTLTAGG
-106 GAATVVINGVT
+106 GATTVVINGVT

-125 GATDTQDG
+125 GATDMLNG
-133 GYGGEVLGGG
+133 GSGGEIWGGG

-155 NSAGGGGGYQGG
+155 NSAGGGDGYQGG

-184 GGCYTGEIRHTHDG
+184 GGCYTGEIRHIHNG

-257 NGAIE
+257 TNSIDK
-262 GYRLVCGKSKD
+262 YQLSCGKSETM
-273 VIEENKQA
+273 IEENKQA
-281 YGGTNYYNA
+281 YGGTNYYNSDV
-290 EMCRNVST
+290 CKNVSV
-298 AAGVRLGNGK
+298 AAGVRQGSGK
-308 IVITQCP
+308 ITITQLTK
-315 QEQLTLNYFNYDM
+315 EQLTLNYYNYDM
-328 TLLGSVTTSKGS
+328 TLLGNVTTSKGC
-340 MADYPVKTEPVRKA
+340 MADYPVKTEPARKA

-376 TGTDTV
+376 TGADTV
-382 HSPVTENKNYIAVYR
+382 QSPVTENKNYIAVYR
-397 KIPKE
+397 NIPRE

-410 YGNVVETITAAYG
+410 YGNVVETITAAYR

-446 GGRGTCY
+446 DGRGTCY
-453 YSTSGEAVRK
+453 YSTSGEPARK

-471 FYAYWINPVSVTK
+471 FYAYWVNPVSVTK
-484 QPVSVEVESDYE
+484 QPASVKVESDYAE
-496 ESYMEVAYAQ
+496 CYMEVAYAQ

-591 SPDQDKDNTTGN
+591 TPDQDKDNSTGNPGDANNGSATKPGDSDNGNTTKPGDSSSESTTKPDDTSNGSTTN
-603 PGDTNNGSTPPPDK
+603 PGDTNNGSTTK
-617 SDNGSTPPPDKS
+617 
-629 DNGSTPPP
+629 
-637 DKSDN
+637 
-642 GSTPLPDN
+642 
-650 SGNGSTTP
+650 
-658 PDNSNNGSATPPD
+658 
-671 NSNNGSTPPPDKS
+671 
-684 DNGSTTLPDNSD
+684 PDNSD
-696 NGSTGKTDGADNE
+696 SGSTGKSDSSNNETTNKPDNTDNGISGKNDNSSNGT
-709 ATSKPNI
+709 TSKSDI

-721 NGALSKND
+721 NGVPGKND
-729 ITNINDAAFTLAV
+729 ITNINDVTFVLADGL
-742 NPSQLPVNGSK
+742 NQIQPPVNSNNTK
-753 QENTENTMPALT
+753 TEEAHAIENEIQL
-765 MVPDPVALTTIPDD
+765 LTTIPDD
-779 TPWESHASTADSP
+779 TPWESHTSADNTP
-792 WINHTGADNT
+792 WINNTGTDDNT
-802 DYNQAS
+802 NH
-808 PDQDAISPQSHAT
+808 DQDAISPQNPAA
-821 YETELV
+821 YQAELGR
-827 KANYSFIVGLSI
+827 ANASFLVGLSI

>member
-23 ERVASEPDHWEYEA
+23 EQTASEPDHWEYEA

-61 QEHTGG
+61 QDNTGG
-67 KGGMVNMQ
+67 LGGMVNMQ

-106 GAATVVINGVT
+106 GATTVVINGVT

-125 GATDTQDG
+125 GATDSLNG
-133 GYGGEVLGGG
+133 GSGGG
-143 AINSNGESSSEP
+143 NRGIMPDSSIGESSSEP

-184 GGCYTGEIRHTHDG
+184 GGCYTGEVRHIHDG

-213 DDQPGYIEANCSV
+213 DDQPGYIEANCSL

-376 TGTDTV
+376 TETDTV

-571 AALQVNQAAEPPKKE
+571 ATLQVNQVAEPPKKE

-591 SPDQDKDNTTGN
+591 TPDQDKDNSTGN
-603 PGDTNNGSTPPPDK
+603 PGDANNGSTTKPGD
-617 SDNGSTPPPDKS
+617 SDNGNTTKPGDSS
-629 DNGSTPPP
+629 SGSTTKP
-637 DKSDN
+637 DDTS
-642 GSTPLPDN
+642 
-650 SGNGSTTP
+650 NGSTTKP
-658 PDNSNNGSATPPD
+658 GDSS
-671 NSNNGSTPPPDKS
+671 
-684 DNGSTTLPDNSD
+684 NGSTTKPDNSD
-696 NGSTGKTDGADNE
+696 SGSTGKSDSSNNETTNKPDNTDNGISGKNDNSSNGN
-709 ATSKPNI
+709 TSKSDI

-721 NGALSKND
+721 NGVPGKND
-729 ITNINDAAFTLAV
+729 ITNINDVTFVLADGLNQIQPSV
-742 NPSQLPVNGSK
+742 NSNNTKTEEAPAIENDIQL
-753 QENTENTMPALT
+753 
-765 MVPDPVALTTIPDD
+765 LTTIPDD
-779 TPWESHASTADSP
+779 TPWESHTSADNTP
-792 WINHTGADNT
+792 WINNTGTDDNT
-802 DYNQAS
+802 NH
-808 PDQDAISPQSHAT
+808 DQDAISPQNPAA
-821 YETELV
+821 YQAELGR
-827 KANYSFIVGLSI
+827 ANESFLVGLSI

-854 NRVDRCAEE
+854 NRADRCAEE

>member
-23 ERVASEPDHWEYEA
+23 EQTASEPDHWEYEV
-37 SQDFTVTSDGVY
+37 SQDFTVTSDGIY

-75 VSLHQNDRVE
+75 VSLHQNDQVE

-91 NDSQGGG
+91 DGSQGGG

-106 GAATVVINGVT
+106 GATTVVINGVT

-484 QPVSVEVESDYE
+484 QPASVEVESDYAE
-496 ESYMEVAYAQ
+496 CYMEVAYAQ

-571 AALQVNQAAEPPKKE
+571 VTLQVNQAAEPPKKE

-591 SPDQDKDNTTGN
+591 SPDLDKDNTTGK
-603 PGDTNNGSTPPPDK
+603 PGDTNNGSTPP
-617 SDNGSTPPPDKS
+617 
-629 DNGSTPPP
+629 
-637 DKSDN
+637 
-642 GSTPLPDN
+642 
-650 SGNGSTTP
+650 
-658 PDNSNNGSATPPD
+658 
-671 NSNNGSTPPPDKS
+671 
-684 DNGSTTLPDNSD
+684 PDNSD

-854 NRVDRCAEE
+854 NRADRCAEE

>member
-23 ERVASEPDHWEYEA
+23 EQTASEPDHWEYEV

-98 QGTLTSGG
+98 QGTLTAGG
-106 GAATVVINGVT
+106 GATTVVINGVT

-133 GYGGEVLGGG
+133 GYGGIDKGVLNGT
-143 AINSNGESSSEP
+143 SMGESSSEP

-247 THTKRDCGKD
+247 THTKRNCGKD

-308 IVITQCP
+308 IVIAQCP
-315 QEQLTLNYFNYDM
+315 QEQLTINYYNYNM
-328 TLLGSVTTSKGS
+328 TLLGSVTASKGS
-340 MADYPVKTEPVRKA
+340 IADYPVKTEPARKA

-376 TGTDTV
+376 TGADTV
-382 HSPVTENKNYIAVYR
+382 QSPVTENKNYIAVYR
-397 KIPKE
+397 NIPRE

-423 KQMPDITLPVREDG
+423 KQMPDIMLPVREDG

-446 GGRGTCY
+446 GGRETCY

-556 TSEQNGQQIKVSSNQ
+556 VSEQNGQQIKVSSNQ

-591 SPDQDKDNTTGN
+591 TPDQDKDNSTGN
-603 PGDTNNGSTPPPDK
+603 PGDA
-617 SDNGSTPPPDKS
+617 
-629 DNGSTPPP
+629 
-637 DKSDN
+637 
-642 GSTPLPDN
+642 
-650 SGNGSTTP
+650 
-658 PDNSNNGSATPPD
+658 NNGSATKPGDSD
-671 NSNNGSTPPPDKS
+671 NGNTTKPGDSSSGSTTKPDDTS
-684 DNGSTTLPDNSD
+684 NGSTTKPGDSSNGSTTKPDNSD
-696 NGSTGKTDGADNE
+696 SGSTGKSDSSNNETTNKPDNTDNGISGKNDNFLNGT
-709 ATSKPNI
+709 TSKPDI

-721 NGALSKND
+721 NGVPSKND
-729 ITNINDAAFTLAV
+729 ITNINDVTFVLADGL
-742 NPSQLPVNGSK
+742 NQIQPPVNSNNTK
-753 QENTENTMPALT
+753 TEEAPAIENDIQL
-765 MVPDPVALTTIPDD
+765 LTTIPDD
-779 TPWESHASTADSP
+779 TPWESHTSADNTP
-792 WINHTGADNT
+792 WINNTGTDDNT
-802 DYNQAS
+802 NH
-808 PDQDAISPQSHAT
+808 DQDAISPQNPAA
-821 YETELV
+821 YQAELGR
-827 KANYSFIVGLSI
+827 ANASFLVGLSI

-854 NRVDRCAEE
+854 NRADRCAEE

>member
-1 MKAIWMKKGIM
+1 MRLKYYNIPPCYVTNVNEYARRSSSMNAIWMKKGIM
-12 TLMAAAVTMSP
+12 TLMVAAVTMSP
-23 ERVASEPDHWEYEA
+23 EQTASEPDHWEYEA
-37 SQDFTVTSDGVY
+37 SQDFTVASDGIY

-67 KGGMVNMQ
+67 KGGIVNMQ

-98 QGTLTSGG
+98 QGTLTAGG
-106 GAATVVINGVT
+106 GATTVVINGVT

-125 GATDTQDG
+125 GATDILN
-133 GYGGEVLGGG
+133 GESGGG
-143 AINSNGESSSEP
+143 NRGIMPDSSIGESSSEP

-167 QSGYTRYHEHT
+167 QSGFTRYHEHT

-184 GGCYTGEIRHTHDG
+184 GGCYTGENRHIHNG

-213 DDQPGYIEANCSV
+213 DDQPGYIEASCSV

-239 DFITDGSW
+239 DFITDSSW

-376 TGTDTV
+376 TETDTV

-571 AALQVNQAAEPPKKE
+571 ATLQVNQAAEPPKKE

-591 SPDQDKDNTTGN
+591 SPDLDKDNTTGK
-603 PGDTNNGSTPPPDK
+603 PGDT
-617 SDNGSTPPPDKS
+617 
-629 DNGSTPPP
+629 
-637 DKSDN
+637 
-642 GSTPLPDN
+642 
-650 SGNGSTTP
+650 
-658 PDNSNNGSATPPD
+658 
-671 NSNNGSTPPPDKS
+671 NNGSTPPPDKS

-839 LGLIAILLLILFLSN
+839 LGLMAILLLILFLSN
-854 NRVDRCAEE
+854 NHGDHCATE

>member
-1 MKAIWMKKGIM
+1 MNAIWMKKGIM

-23 ERVASEPDHWEYEA
+23 EQTASGQNQWEYEV
-37 SQDFTVTSDGVY
+37 SQDFTVTSDGIY

-91 NDSQGGG
+91 NESQRGG
-98 QGTLTSGG
+98 QGTLTAGG
-106 GAATVVINGVT
+106 GATTVVINGVT

-125 GATDTQDG
+125 GATDMLNG
-133 GYGGEVLGGG
+133 GSGGEIWGGG

-184 GGCYTGEIRHTHDG
+184 GGCYTGEIRHIHNG

-213 DDQPGYIEANCSV
+213 DDQPGYIEASCSV

-423 KQMPDITLPVREDG
+423 KQMPDIMLPVREDG

-446 GGRGTCY
+446 GGRETCY

-528 VENGNTVKC
+528 VVNGNTVKC

-556 TSEQNGQQIKVSSNQ
+556 VSEQNGQQIKVSSNQ
-571 AALQVNQAAEPPKKE
+571 AALQVNRAAEPPKKE

-591 SPDQDKDNTTGN
+591 TPDQDKDNSTGN
-603 PGDTNNGSTPPPDK
+603 PGDA
-617 SDNGSTPPPDKS
+617 
-629 DNGSTPPP
+629 
-637 DKSDN
+637 
-642 GSTPLPDN
+642 
-650 SGNGSTTP
+650 
-658 PDNSNNGSATPPD
+658 NNGSATKPGDSD
-671 NSNNGSTPPPDKS
+671 NGNTTKPGDSSSGSTTKPDDTS
-684 DNGSTTLPDNSD
+684 NGSTTKPGDSSNGSTTKPDNSD
-696 NGSTGKTDGADNE
+696 SGSTGKSDSSNNETTNKPDNIDNGISGKNDNSSNGT
-709 ATSKPNI
+709 TSKSDI

-721 NGALSKND
+721 NGVPGKND
-729 ITNINDAAFTLAV
+729 ITNINDVTFVLADGL
-742 NPSQLPVNGSK
+742 NQIQPPVNSNNTK
-753 QENTENTMPALT
+753 TEEAPAIENDIQL
-765 MVPDPVALTTIPDD
+765 LTTIPDD
-779 TPWESHASTADSP
+779 TPWESHTSADNTP
-792 WINHTGADNT
+792 WINNTGTDDNI
-802 DYNQAS
+802 NH
-808 PDQDAISPQSHAT
+808 DQDAISPQNPAA
-821 YETELV
+821 YQAELGR
-827 KANYSFIVGLSI
+827 ANASFLVGLSI

-854 NRVDRCAEE
+854 NRADRCAEE